1 MAPVRVYPVVT
12 GDVLIPAITGEMVR
26 RLREG
31 AEPLGVNIAYSDIS
45 PKLHP
50 PIMGCE
56 TSAASATAPCDNED
70 GVILYVGG
78 ESLALTNLL
87 MTHASWEASRYLN
100 HPLSIPSPN
109 LPMLIFSSQVYSYN
123 PGSRT
128 TRLESGRTNKLLM
141 RRYAAMQK
149 ARDADVFGI
158 LVGTLGIGEPSPSFC
173 RIGVDS
179 SITRLFFFL
188 IAETS
193 SLPAFDRVYP

>member
-1 MAPVRVYPVVT
+1 MAPVRYRRVYPGVT
-12 GDVLIPAITGEMVR
+12 GDVLISAIAGEVVR

-31 AEPLGVNIAYSDIS
+31 AEPSGINIAYSDVS

-50 PIMGCE
+50 PVTRCE
-56 TSAASATAPCDNED
+56 TSAASATASCNNED

-87 MTHASWEASRYLN
+87 MTHASREASRYLN
-100 HPLSIPSPN
+100 HPVSIPSPN
-109 LPMLIFSSQVYSYN
+109 LQMLTFSLQVYSYN

-158 LVGTLGIGEPSPSFC
+158 LVGTLGIGEPSPSFY

-179 SITRLFFFL
+179 SIMRLFF
-188 IAETS
+188 
-193 SLPAFDRVYP
+193 